1 MDNLLE
7 FLTWALTPGAGVLAY
22 WLMENVSALA
32 ALEPKLKRLV
42 AFGLSALIGV
52 LAFLAMVGMGYQPAP
67 ADWRAWVEA
76 LFGVAA
82 VAAGLSQILHG
93 LLKLWYRQPK
103 F

>member
-7 FLTWALTPGAGVLAY
+7 FLTWALTPGAGVLAF
-22 WLMENVSALA
+22 WLLENVAALA

-42 AFGLSALIGV
+42 AFGLSALIAV
-52 LAFLAMVGMGYQPAP
+52 LAFLAMVGMGYTPSP
-67 ADWRAWVEA
+67 ENWRAWVEA

-93 LLKLWYRQPK
+93 LLKL
-103 F
+103 